1 MARLNENLDFLNVWT
16 MEFYKAETKSNSA
29 DHHAPMLKRSWDFD
43 DQYTAVFA
51 VNHWIRKGMSPDK
64 ILLGIPL
71 FGHKWK
77 LNSEDIAPP
86 ALAAGA
92 GAPGKFLKNVG
103 IMAYFEICDAVNSA
117 GWTEIQDPSGAMG
130 PYAVSSNSPKI
141 WVGYDDPAM
150 AVVKSKYVLSKNLG
164 GVFVWSVDFD
174 DFRNICGGGVNPI
187 LTAISKTLKG
197 QEFIP
202 MPTSKKWMNSTI
214 NSEESGFCECVCQDP
229 M

>member
-16 MEFYKAETKSNSA
+16 IGYYTAETKSDSA
-29 DHHAPMLKRSWDFD
+29 DHHAPLFKRSWDVD
-43 DQYTAVFA
+43 DQYTAAFA
-51 VNHWIRKGMSPDK
+51 VNYWIRKGMSPDK

-71 FGHKWK
+71 SGQSWK
-77 LNSEDIAPP
+77 LTSEDITPP

-92 GAPGKFLKNVG
+92 GAPGKFTTEAG
-103 IMAYFEICDAVNSA
+103 FMAYYEICDAVNSA